1 MPKCLELS
9 KISCTFAN
17 EIKFNFNFLI
27 VMSNLGSSLGVI
39 NFEKFGEAKGKVF
52 TADNFAKDWDSIY
65 VIPSE
70 LSDGVVNDRTFHKV
84 DRKTLVLDIKNPRMA
99 YVIANQDSP
108 VFVPAARF
116 EKIEEGKYS
125 PKGFLIFNLD
135 FSKLLPEFVL
145 FLCRQGFWEKLL
157 KSRDYSLYF
166 EAFLLP
172 NGDLASH
179 TMEECFL
186 YDMSDCHGVSLRG
199 EIPSLSQQR
208 ERISEFR
215 AEEKYLDDIVASK
228 ERKMLKK
235 TSSDLIHMLG
245 TPYTR
250 INNALDLISQDVDDE
265 GKSRISYIRDNFGY
279 IKRLIEMNGANFND
293 YPKDKINIV
302 GFMER
307 YIRGW
312 ENYGS
317 KTFSIE
323 FYCGGNF
330 ERENTILAN
339 ETALAIMMDCL
350 MDNAN
355 RHGFQKTK
363 SPDNKVKIHLDQTT
377 LGNKHAV
384 IIAVGNNGKPMPKDF
399 SIDDYITSGKF
410 GTETGRSGL
419 GGSHVYKIVS
429 SMDGTLDF
437 ISEAVSS
444 EEKDEWWTTFMI
456 TVPLVL

>member
-1 MPKCLELS
+1 MS
-9 KISCTFAN
+9 KIGNT
-17 EIKFNFNFLI
+17 
-27 VMSNLGSSLGVI
+27 LGVI
-39 NFEKFGEAKGKVF
+39 KFEKFGETKGKVF

-70 LSDGVVNDRTFHKV
+70 LSDGIVNDQTFHKV
-84 DRKTLVLDIKNPRMA
+84 DRKALVVDIKNPRMA
-99 YVIANQDSP
+99 YVMANQENP

-116 EKIEEGKYS
+116 DKTDKGTYV
-125 PKGFLIFNLD
+125 PKGFLIFILD
-135 FSKLLPEFVL
+135 FSRLLPEFVF
-145 FLCRQGFWEKLL
+145 FLCRQGSWEKLL
-157 KSRDYSLYF
+157 RNRDYSIYF
-166 EAFLLP
+166 TEIQP
-172 NGDLASH
+172 S
-179 TMEECFL
+179 MEECFL
-186 YDMSDCHGVSLRG
+186 TEMREINGVSLRG
-199 EIPSLSQQR
+199 ELPSLSRQR
-208 ERISEFR
+208 ERIADFR

-235 TSSDLIHMLG
+235 TSSDLIHMMG
-245 TPYTR
+245 TPYIR
-250 INNALDLISQDVDDE
+250 INNALDLLSQDVDNE
-265 GKSRISYIRDNFGY
+265 CKSRISYIRDNFGY

-293 YPKDKINIV
+293 YPKAKVNIV
-302 GFMER
+302 DFMER
-307 YIRGW
+307 YIHGW

-323 FYCGGNF
+323 FYYDGDF

-350 MDNAN
+350 LDNAN
-355 RHGFQKTK
+355 RHGFHKTK
-363 SPDNKVKIHLDQTT
+363 SPDNKVKIRLDQTT
-377 LGNKHAV
+377 LGNKRVV

-410 GTETGRSGL
+410 GTDTGRSGL

-456 TVPLVL
+456 TVPLML

>member
-1 MPKCLELS
+1 MS
-9 KISCTFAN
+9 KIGNT
-17 EIKFNFNFLI
+17 
-27 VMSNLGSSLGVI
+27 LGVI
-39 NFEKFGEAKGKVF
+39 KFEKFGETKGKVF

-70 LSDGVVNDRTFHKV
+70 LSDGIVNDQTFHKV
-84 DRKTLVLDIKNPRMA
+84 NRKALVLDMKNPRMA
-99 YVIANQDSP
+99 FVLADPENP

-116 EKIEEGKYS
+116 DKTVDGTYV
-125 PKGFLIFNLD
+125 PKGFLVFILD
-135 FSKLLPEFVL
+135 FSRLLPEFVF
-145 FLCRQGFWEKLL
+145 FLCRQGSWEMLL
-157 KSRDYSLYF
+157 KNRDYSLYF
-166 EAFLLP
+166 TQYQL
-172 NGDLASH
+172 SV
-179 TMEECFL
+179 EECFL
-186 YDMSDCHGVSLRG
+186 TEQNEIQGVSLRS
-199 EIPSLSQQR
+199 EIKSLSRQR
-208 ERISEFR
+208 ERIAEFR

-235 TSSDLIHMLG
+235 TSSDLIHMMG
-245 TPYTR
+245 TPYIR
-250 INNALDLISQDVDDE
+250 INNALDLLSQDLDDE

-279 IKRLIEMNGANFND
+279 IKRLIEMNGADFND
-293 YPKDKINIV
+293 YPKDRINIV
-302 GFMER
+302 DFLER
-307 YIRGW
+307 YIHGW

-323 FYCGGNF
+323 FYCDGDF
-330 ERENTILAN
+330 EVENTILAN

-350 MDNAN
+350 LDNAN
-355 RHGFQKTK
+355 RHGFHKTK

-377 LGNKHAV
+377 HGNKRAV
-384 IIAVGNNGKPMPKDF
+384 IIDVGNNGKPMPKDI

-410 GTETGRSGL
+410 GTDTGRSGL

-456 TVPLVL
+456 SVPLAL

>member
-1 MPKCLELS
+1 
-9 KISCTFAN
+9 
-17 EIKFNFNFLI
+17 
-27 VMSNLGSSLGVI
+27 MSNLGSSLSVI
-39 NFEKFGEAKGKVF
+39 NFEKFGETKGKVF
-52 TADNFAKDWDSIY
+52 TADNFAKDWDSIH

-70 LSDGVVNDRTFHKV
+70 LSEGIVNDKTFHKV
-84 DRKTLVLDIKNPRMA
+84 DRKALILNMKNPRMA
-99 YVIANQDSP
+99 FVIANQDCP

-116 EKIEEGKYS
+116 EKIAEGKYV
-125 PKGFLIFNLD
+125 PKGFLVFSLD
-135 FSKLLPEFVL
+135 FSKMLPEFVFL
-145 FLCRQGFWEKLL
+145 LCRQGSWEKLL
-157 KSRDYSLYF
+157 NSRDYSFCFDDLYCY
-166 EAFLLP
+166 
-172 NGDLASH
+172 

-186 YDMSDCHGVSLRG
+186 YEMSDRHGVSLRG
-199 EIPSLSQQR
+199 ELPSLSQQR
-208 ERISEFR
+208 ERIAEFR
-215 AEEKYLDDIVASK
+215 AEEKYLDDIIASK

-235 TSSDLIHMLG
+235 TSSDLVHMLG
-245 TPYTR
+245 TPYIR
-250 INNALDLISQDVDDE
+250 INTALELLSQDVDDE
-265 GKSRISYIRDNFGY
+265 GRSRISYIRDIFGY
-279 IKRLIEMNGANFND
+279 IQRLIEMNGANFND
-293 YPKDKINIV
+293 YPKTKVNIV
-302 GFMER
+302 EFMER

-323 FYCGGNF
+323 FICDSKF
-330 ERENTILAN
+330 EEGNTILAN

-350 MDNAN
+350 LDNAN
-355 RHGFQKTK
+355 RHGFNKTS

-377 LGNKHAV
+377 LGNKHIV

-410 GTETGRSGL
+410 GTDTGRSGL

>member
-1 MPKCLELS
+1 MS
-9 KISCTFAN
+9 KIGNT
-17 EIKFNFNFLI
+17 
-27 VMSNLGSSLGVI
+27 LGVI
-39 NFEKFGEAKGKVF
+39 KFEKFGETKGKVF

-70 LSDGVVNDRTFHKV
+70 LSDGIVNDQTFHKV
-84 DRKTLVLDIKNPRMA
+84 NRKALVLDMKNPRMA
-99 YVIANQDSP
+99 FVLADPENP

-116 EKIEEGKYS
+116 DKTVDGTYV
-125 PKGFLIFNLD
+125 PKGFLVFILD
-135 FSKLLPEFVL
+135 FSRLLPEFVF
-145 FLCRQGFWEKLL
+145 FLCRQGSWEMLL
-157 KSRDYSLYF
+157 KNRDYSLYF
-166 EAFLLP
+166 TQYQL
-172 NGDLASH
+172 SV
-179 TMEECFL
+179 EECFL
-186 YDMSDCHGVSLRG
+186 TEQNEIQGVSLRS
-199 EIPSLSQQR
+199 EIKSLSRQR
-208 ERISEFR
+208 ERIAEFR

-235 TSSDLIHMLG
+235 TSSDLIHMMG
-245 TPYTR
+245 TPYIH
-250 INNALDLISQDVDDE
+250 INNALDLLSQDLDDE

-279 IKRLIEMNGANFND
+279 IKRLIEMNGADFND
-293 YPKDKINIV
+293 YPKAKVNIV
-302 GFMER
+302 DFMER
-307 YIRGW
+307 YIHGW

-323 FYCGGNF
+323 FYCDGDF
-330 ERENTILAN
+330 EVENTILAN

-350 MDNAN
+350 LDNAN
-355 RHGFQKTK
+355 RHGFHKTK
-363 SPDNKVKIHLDQTT
+363 SPDNKVKIRLDQTT
-377 LGNKHAV
+377 LGNKRVV

-410 GTETGRSGL
+410 GTDTGRSGL

>member
-1 MPKCLELS
+1 
-9 KISCTFAN
+9 
-17 EIKFNFNFLI
+17 
-27 VMSNLGSSLGVI
+27 MSNLGSSLSVI
-39 NFEKFGEAKGKVF
+39 NFEKFGETKGKVF

-70 LSDGVVNDRTFHKV
+70 LSDGIVNDKAFHKV
-84 DRKTLVLDIKNPRMA
+84 DRKALVLDKKNPRMA
-99 YVIANQDSP
+99 YVMANQENP

-116 EKIEEGKYS
+116 EKIAEGKYA
-125 PKGFLIFNLD
+125 PKGFLVFFLD
-135 FSKLLPEFVL
+135 FSIMLPEFVF

-157 KSRDYSLYF
+157 KSRDYSSYF
-166 EAFLLP
+166 NIWP
-172 NGDLASH
+172 HRDGSIIDD
-179 TMEECFL
+179 TMEDCFL
-186 YDMSDCHGVSLRG
+186 SEMDDYYSVSLRY
-199 EIPSLSQQR
+199 EIPSVSQQR
-208 ERISEFR
+208 ERIAEFR
-215 AEEKYLDDIVASK
+215 AEEKYLDEIVASK

-235 TSSDLIHMLG
+235 TSSDLNHMMG
-245 TPYTR
+245 TPYIH
-250 INNALDLISQDVDDE
+250 INNALELLSQDVDDK
-265 GKSRISYIRDNFGY
+265 GKSQIKYIRDNFGY

-293 YPKDKINIV
+293 YPKAMVNIV
-302 GFMER
+302 DFMER
-307 YIRGW
+307 YIHGW

-323 FYCGGNF
+323 FYCDGDF
-330 ERENTILAN
+330 EVENTILAN

-350 MDNAN
+350 LDNAT
-355 RHGFQKTK
+355 RHGFHKMS

-410 GTETGRSGL
+410 GIDTGRSGL

>member
-1 MPKCLELS
+1 
-9 KISCTFAN
+9 
-17 EIKFNFNFLI
+17 
-27 VMSNLGSSLGVI
+27 MSNLGSSLSVI
-39 NFEKFGEAKGKVF
+39 NFEKFGETKGKVF

-70 LSDGVVNDRTFHKV
+70 LSDGIVNDKAFHKV
-84 DRKTLVLDIKNPRMA
+84 DRKALVLDKKNPRMA
-99 YVIANQDSP
+99 YVMANQENP

-116 EKIEEGKYS
+116 EKIAEGKYA
-125 PKGFLIFNLD
+125 PKGFLVFFLD
-135 FSKLLPEFVL
+135 FSIMLPEFVF

-157 KSRDYSLYF
+157 KSRDYSSYF
-166 EAFLLP
+166 NIWP
-172 NGDLASH
+172 HRDGSIIDD
-179 TMEECFL
+179 TMEDCFL
-186 YDMSDCHGVSLRG
+186 SEMDDYYSVSLRY
-199 EIPSLSQQR
+199 EIPSVSQQR
-208 ERISEFR
+208 ERIAEFR
-215 AEEKYLDDIVASK
+215 AEEKYLDEIVASK

-235 TSSDLIHMLG
+235 TSSDLNHMMG
-245 TPYTR
+245 TPYIH
-250 INNALDLISQDVDDE
+250 INNALELLSQDVDDK
-265 GKSRISYIRDNFGY
+265 GKSQIKYIRDNFGY

-293 YPKDKINIV
+293 YPKAMVNIV
-302 GFMER
+302 DFMER
-307 YIRGW
+307 YIHGW

-323 FYCGGNF
+323 FYCDGDF
-330 ERENTILAN
+330 EVENTILAN

-350 MDNAN
+350 LDNAN
-355 RHGFQKTK
+355 RHGFHKMS

-410 GTETGRSGL
+410 GIDTGRSGL

>member
-1 MPKCLELS
+1 MS
-9 KISCTFAN
+9 K
-17 EIKFNFNFLI
+17 
-27 VMSNLGSSLGVI
+27 LGNTLGVI
-39 NFEKFGEAKGKVF
+39 KFEKFGETKGKVF
-52 TADNFAKDWDSIY
+52 TADNFAKDWDSIH
-65 VIPSE
+65 VIPFE

-84 DRKTLVLDIKNPRMA
+84 DRKALVLDMKNPRMA
-99 YVIANQDSP
+99 YVMANQENP

-116 EKIEEGKYS
+116 DKTVDGTYV
-125 PKGFLIFNLD
+125 PKGFLVFVLD
-135 FSKLLPEFVL
+135 FSRLLPEFVF
-145 FLCRQGFWEKLL
+145 FLCRQGSWEKLL
-157 KSRDYSLYF
+157 RNRDYSIYF
-166 EAFLLP
+166 TEIQP
-172 NGDLASH
+172 S
-179 TMEECFL
+179 MEECFL
-186 YDMSDCHGVSLRG
+186 SERSEITGVSLRG
-199 EIPSLSQQR
+199 ELPSLSRQR
-208 ERISEFR
+208 ERIADFR
-215 AEEKYLDDIVASK
+215 VEEKYLDDIVASK
-228 ERKMLKK
+228 EQKILKK

-245 TPYTR
+245 TPYIR
-250 INNALDLISQDVDDE
+250 INNALDLLSQDADDE

-279 IKRLIEMNGANFND
+279 IKRLIEMNGANFSD

-323 FYCGGNF
+323 FYCDGKF

-350 MDNAN
+350 LDNAN
-355 RHGFQKTK
+355 RHGFHKTK

-377 LGNKHAV
+377 HGNKRAV
-384 IIAVGNNGKPMPKDF
+384 IIDVGNNGKPMPKDI

-410 GTETGRSGL
+410 GTDTGRSGL

-456 TVPLVL
+456 SVPLAL

>member
-1 MPKCLELS
+1 MSKLGGSLS
-9 KISCTFAN
+9 
-17 EIKFNFNFLI
+17 
-27 VMSNLGSSLGVI
+27 VI
-39 NFEKFGEAKGKVF
+39 EFEKFGEAKGKVF

-65 VIPSE
+65 VVPSE
-70 LSDGVVNDRTFHKV
+70 LSDGIVNDKAFHKV
-84 DRKTLVLDIKNPRMA
+84 DRKALVLDMKNPRMA
-99 YVIANQDSP
+99 YVLANQDDP

-116 EKIEEGKYS
+116 EKRAEGGYILARN
-125 PKGFLIFNLD
+125 GFLIFNLD
-135 FSKLLPEFVL
+135 FSIMVPEFVF

-157 KSRDYSLYF
+157 KSRDYTICFDLNRTI
-166 EAFLLP
+166 EEGFLAEM
-172 NGDLASH
+172 GDN
-179 TMEECFL
+179 
-186 YDMSDCHGVSLRG
+186 YRVSLRY

-208 ERISEFR
+208 EKIAEFK

-250 INNALDLISQDVDDE
+250 INNALDLLSLDVDDE
-265 GKSRISYIRDNFGY
+265 GLSRINYIRDNFGY
-279 IKRLIEMNGANFND
+279 IKRLIEVNGVDFND
-293 YPKDKINIV
+293 YPKDRIDIV
-302 GFMER
+302 EFMER
-307 YIRGW
+307 YILGW

-323 FYCGGNF
+323 FDSDLAF
-330 ERENTILAN
+330 EKENAILAN
-339 ETALAIMMDCL
+339 QTALTIMMDCL
-350 MDNAN
+350 LDNAN
-355 RHGFQKTK
+355 RHGFHKTN
-363 SPDNKVKIHLDQTT
+363 SPSNKVKIHLDYTM
-377 LGNKHAV
+377 LGNENAV

-410 GTETGRSGL
+410 GTDTGRSGL

-444 EEKDEWWTTFMI
+444 AEKDEWWTTFMI
-456 TVPLVL
+456 TIPLSL

>member
-1 MPKCLELS
+1 MKN
-9 KISCTFAN
+9 I
-17 EIKFNFNFLI
+17 
-27 VMSNLGSSLGVI
+27 GSSLDVI
-39 NFEKFGEAKGKVF
+39 NFKKFGETKGKVF

-65 VIPSE
+65 VLPSE
-70 LSDGVVNDRTFHKV
+70 LSDGVVNDRIFHKV
-84 DRKTLVLDIKNPRMA
+84 DRKALVLDMKNPRMA

-108 VFVPAARF
+108 VFVPVARF
-116 EKIEEGKYS
+116 EKKSEGTYV
-125 PKGFLIFNLD
+125 PKGFLIFSLD
-135 FSKLLPEFVL
+135 FSKLLPEFVF

-157 KSRDYSLYF
+157 NSRDYSLYF
-166 EAFLLP
+166 EAFVLP

-186 YDMSDCHGVSLRG
+186 YDMSDSHGVSLRG

-215 AEEKYLDDIVASK
+215 AEEKYLDDIVALK

-250 INNALDLISQDVDDE
+250 INNALDLLSLEVEDE
-265 GKSRISYIRDNFGY
+265 GKSKINYIRDNFGY
-279 IKRLIEMNGANFND
+279 IKRLIEVNGVDFND
-293 YPKDKINIV
+293 YPKKKINIV
-302 GFMER
+302 EFIER
-307 YIRGW
+307 YMLGW

-323 FYCGGNF
+323 FYCDGESKEGG
-330 ERENTILAN
+330 TILAN
-339 ETALAIMMDCL
+339 ETALTIMMDCL
-350 MDNAN
+350 LDNAN
-355 RHGFQKTK
+355 RHGFHKTK
-363 SPDNKVKIHLDQTT
+363 SPGNKVMIHLDRTT
-377 LGNKHAV
+377 LGDENAV
-384 IIAVGNNGKPMPKDF
+384 IISVGNNGKPMSKDF
-399 SIDDYITSGKF
+399 SIEDYIASGKF

-437 ISEAVSS
+437 ISEKISS
-444 EEKDEWWTTFMI
+444 TEIDEWWTTFMI
-456 TVPLVL
+456 TIPLTL

>member
-1 MPKCLELS
+1 MKN
-9 KISCTFAN
+9 I
-17 EIKFNFNFLI
+17 
-27 VMSNLGSSLGVI
+27 GSSLDVI
-39 NFEKFGEAKGKVF
+39 NFKKFGETKGKVF

-65 VIPSE
+65 VLPSE
-70 LSDGVVNDRTFHKV
+70 LSDGIVNDQVFHKV
-84 DRKTLVLDIKNPRMA
+84 DRKALVLDMKNPRMA
-99 YVIANQDSP
+99 YVMANQDNP
-108 VFVPAARF
+108 VYVPAARF
-116 EKIEEGKYS
+116 DETAEGEYVR
-125 PKGFLIFNLD
+125 KGFLIFNLD
-135 FSKLLPEFVL
+135 FSSLLPESVF
-145 FLCRQGFWEKLL
+145 FLCRIGIWEKLL
-157 KSRDYSLYF
+157 DSRDYSLYF
-166 EAFLLP
+166 TQYQV
-172 NGDLASH
+172 S
-179 TMEECFL
+179 MEGCFL
-186 YDMSDCHGVSLRG
+186 TEMDDNHGVSLKY
-199 EIPSLSQQR
+199 ENPSLSRQR
-208 ERISEFR
+208 ERIAEFK

-250 INNALDLISQDVDDE
+250 INNALDLLSQDVDDE
-265 GKSRISYIRDNFGY
+265 GRSRISYIRDNFGY
-279 IKRLIEMNGANFND
+279 IQRLIEMNGANFND

-323 FYCGGNF
+323 FYCDGDF
-330 ERENTILAN
+330 EVENTILAN
-339 ETALAIMMDCL
+339 ESALAIMMDCL
-350 MDNAN
+350 LDNAN
-355 RHGFQKTK
+355 RHGFHKTS
-363 SPDNKVKIHLDQTT
+363 SPDNKVKIRLDQTT
-377 LGNKHAV
+377 LSNKHVA

-419 GGSHVYKIVS
+419 GGSHVYKVVS

-437 ISEAVSS
+437 ISEAVST

-456 TVPLVL
+456 TVPLAL

>member
-1 MPKCLELS
+1 
-9 KISCTFAN
+9 
-17 EIKFNFNFLI
+17 
-27 VMSNLGSSLGVI
+27 MSTLGSCLDVI
-39 NFEKFGEAKGKVF
+39 NFEKFGESKGKVF
-52 TADNFAKDWDSIY
+52 TADDFAKDWDTIY
-65 VIPSE
+65 SVPSE
-70 LSDGVVNDRTFHKV
+70 LSDGVVSDTTFHKV
-84 DRKTLVLDIKNPRMA
+84 DRKALILDMKNPRMA
-99 YVIANQDSP
+99 YVLANQDNP
-108 VFVPAARF
+108 VFVPAARY
-116 EKIEEGKYS
+116 EKIADGKWA
-125 PKGFLIFNLD
+125 PKGFLVFSLD

-157 KSRDYSLYF
+157 KSRNYSPYF
-166 EAFLLP
+166 EADVLP
-172 NGDLASH
+172 NGGMLTR
-179 TMEECFL
+179 TMEECFFF
-186 YDMSDCHGVSLRG
+186 DMSDDGYDTRFMKY

-208 ERISEFR
+208 DRISEFK

-245 TPYTR
+245 TPYIR
-250 INNALDLISQDVDDE
+250 INNALDLLSQDVDDE

-279 IKRLIEMNGANFND
+279 VKRLIEMNGANFND
-293 YPKDKINIV
+293 YPKSKINIV
-302 GFMER
+302 DFMER
-307 YIRGW
+307 YILGW

-323 FYCGGNF
+323 FHFDGDLEGS
-330 ERENTILAN
+330 NTILAN
-339 ETALAIMMDCL
+339 ETALSIMMDCL
-350 MDNAN
+350 LDNAN
-355 RHGFQKTK
+355 RHGFHKMS

-384 IIAVGNNGKPMPKDF
+384 IIAVGNNGKPMSKDF

-444 EEKDEWWTTFMI
+444 EEKEEWWTTFMI

>member
-1 MPKCLELS
+1 MS
-9 KISCTFAN
+9 KIGNT
-17 EIKFNFNFLI
+17 
-27 VMSNLGSSLGVI
+27 LGVI
-39 NFEKFGEAKGKVF
+39 KFEKFGETKGKVF

-70 LSDGVVNDRTFHKV
+70 LSDGIVNDQTFHKV
-84 DRKTLVLDIKNPRMA
+84 NRKALVLDMKNPRMA
-99 YVIANQDSP
+99 FVLADPENP

-116 EKIEEGKYS
+116 DKTVDGTYV
-125 PKGFLIFNLD
+125 PKGFLVFILD
-135 FSKLLPEFVL
+135 FSRLLPEFVF
-145 FLCRQGFWEKLL
+145 FLCRQGSWEMLL
-157 KSRDYSLYF
+157 KNRDYSLYF
-166 EAFLLP
+166 TQYQL
-172 NGDLASH
+172 SV
-179 TMEECFL
+179 EECFL
-186 YDMSDCHGVSLRG
+186 TEQNEIQGVSLRS
-199 EIPSLSQQR
+199 EIKSLSRQR
-208 ERISEFR
+208 ERIAEFR

-235 TSSDLIHMLG
+235 TSSDLIHMMG
-245 TPYTR
+245 TPYIR
-250 INNALDLISQDVDDE
+250 INNALDLLSQDLDDE

-279 IKRLIEMNGANFND
+279 IKRLIEMNGADFND
-293 YPKDKINIV
+293 YPKNGINIV
-302 GFMER
+302 DFLER
-307 YIRGW
+307 YIHGW

-323 FYCGGNF
+323 FYCDGDF
-330 ERENTILAN
+330 EVENTILAN

-350 MDNAN
+350 LDNAN
-355 RHGFQKTK
+355 RHGFHKTK
-363 SPDNKVKIHLDQTT
+363 SPDNKVKIRLDQTT
-377 LGNKHAV
+377 LGNKRVV

-410 GTETGRSGL
+410 GTDTGRSGL

>member
-1 MPKCLELS
+1 MS
-9 KISCTFAN
+9 KIGNT
-17 EIKFNFNFLI
+17 
-27 VMSNLGSSLGVI
+27 LGVI
-39 NFEKFGEAKGKVF
+39 KFEKFGETKGKVF

-70 LSDGVVNDRTFHKV
+70 LSDGIVNDQTFHKV
-84 DRKTLVLDIKNPRMA
+84 NRKALVLDMKNPRMA
-99 YVIANQDSP
+99 FVLADPENP

-116 EKIEEGKYS
+116 DKTVDGTYV
-125 PKGFLIFNLD
+125 PKGFLVFILD
-135 FSKLLPEFVL
+135 FSRLLPEFVF
-145 FLCRQGFWEKLL
+145 FLCRQGSWEMLL
-157 KSRDYSLYF
+157 KNRDYSLYF
-166 EAFLLP
+166 TQYQL
-172 NGDLASH
+172 SV
-179 TMEECFL
+179 EECFL
-186 YDMSDCHGVSLRG
+186 TEQNEIQGVSLRS
-199 EIPSLSQQR
+199 EIKSLSRQR
-208 ERISEFR
+208 ERIAEFR

-235 TSSDLIHMLG
+235 TSSDLIHMMG
-245 TPYTR
+245 TPYIR
-250 INNALDLISQDVDDE
+250 INNALDLLSQDVDDE

-279 IKRLIEMNGANFND
+279 IKRLIEMNGADFND
-293 YPKDKINIV
+293 YPKDRINIV
-302 GFMER
+302 DFLER
-307 YIRGW
+307 YILGW

-323 FYCGGNF
+323 FYCDGDF
-330 ERENTILAN
+330 EVENTILAN

-350 MDNAN
+350 LDNAN
-355 RHGFQKTK
+355 RHGFHKTK
-363 SPDNKVKIHLDQTT
+363 SPDNKVKIRLDQTT
-377 LGNKHAV
+377 LGNKRVV

-410 GTETGRSGL
+410 GTDTGRSGL

>member
-1 MPKCLELS
+1 MS
-9 KISCTFAN
+9 KIGNT
-17 EIKFNFNFLI
+17 
-27 VMSNLGSSLGVI
+27 LGVI
-39 NFEKFGEAKGKVF
+39 KFEKFGETKGKVF

-70 LSDGVVNDRTFHKV
+70 LSDGIVNDQTFHKV
-84 DRKTLVLDIKNPRMA
+84 DRKALVVDMKKPRMA
-99 YVIANQDSP
+99 YVMANQEYP

-116 EKIEEGKYS
+116 DKTVDGTYV
-125 PKGFLIFNLD
+125 PKGFLVFVLD
-135 FSKLLPEFVL
+135 FSRLLPEFVF
-145 FLCRQGFWEKLL
+145 FLCRQGSWEKLL
-157 KSRDYSLYF
+157 RNRDYSIYF
-166 EAFLLP
+166 TEIQP
-172 NGDLASH
+172 S
-179 TMEECFL
+179 MEECFL
-186 YDMSDCHGVSLRG
+186 TEMREINGVSLRG
-199 EIPSLSQQR
+199 ELPSLSRQR
-208 ERISEFR
+208 ERIADFR

-235 TSSDLIHMLG
+235 TSSDLIHMMG
-245 TPYTR
+245 TPYIR
-250 INNALDLISQDVDDE
+250 INNALDLLSQDVDDE

-279 IKRLIEMNGANFND
+279 IKRLIEMNGADFND
-293 YPKDKINIV
+293 YPKDRINIV
-302 GFMER
+302 DFLER
-307 YIRGW
+307 YILGW

-323 FYCGGNF
+323 FYCDGDF
-330 ERENTILAN
+330 EVENTILAN

-350 MDNAN
+350 LDNAN
-355 RHGFQKTK
+355 RHGFHKTK

-410 GTETGRSGL
+410 GTDTGRSGL

-456 TVPLVL
+456 TIPLVL

>member
-1 MPKCLELS
+1 MS
-9 KISCTFAN
+9 K
-17 EIKFNFNFLI
+17 
-27 VMSNLGSSLGVI
+27 LGNTLGVI
-39 NFEKFGEAKGKVF
+39 KFEKFGETKGKVF

-70 LSDGVVNDRTFHKV
+70 LSDGIVNDQTFHKV
-84 DRKTLVLDIKNPRMA
+84 DRKALVVDIKNPRMA
-99 YVIANQDSP
+99 YVMANQENP

-116 EKIEEGKYS
+116 DKTVDGTYV
-125 PKGFLIFNLD
+125 PKGFLVFVLD
-135 FSKLLPEFVL
+135 FSRLLPEFVF
-145 FLCRQGFWEKLL
+145 FLCRQGSWEKLL
-157 KSRDYSLYF
+157 KNRDYSLCFTQYQ
-166 EAFLLP
+166 LSL
-172 NGDLASH
+172 
-179 TMEECFL
+179 EECFL
-186 YDMSDCHGVSLRG
+186 TEMSEIHGVSLRG
-199 EIPSLSQQR
+199 ELPSLSQQR
-208 ERISEFR
+208 ERIADFR
-215 AEEKYLDDIVASK
+215 AEEKYFD
-228 ERKMLKK
+228 EK

-245 TPYTR
+245 TPYIR
-250 INNALDLISQDVDDE
+250 INNALDLLSQDVDNE
-265 GKSRISYIRDNFGY
+265 CKSRISYIRDNFGY

-293 YPKDKINIV
+293 YPKAKVNIV
-302 GFMER
+302 DFMER
-307 YIRGW
+307 YIHGW

-323 FYCGGNF
+323 FYYDGDF

-350 MDNAN
+350 LDNAN
-355 RHGFQKTK
+355 RHGFHKTK

-377 LGNKHAV
+377 HGNKRAV

-410 GTETGRSGL
+410 GTDTGRSGL

-456 TVPLVL
+456 TVPLML

>member
-1 MPKCLELS
+1 MRNIGNSLS
-9 KISCTFAN
+9 
-17 EIKFNFNFLI
+17 
-27 VMSNLGSSLGVI
+27 VI
-39 NFEKFGEAKGKVF
+39 NFEKFGETKGKVF

-70 LSDGVVNDRTFHKV
+70 LSDGVVNDKVFHRV
-84 DRKTLVLDIKNPRMA
+84 DRKALVLDMKNPRMS
-99 YVIANQDSP
+99 YLMANQDNP
-108 VFVPAARF
+108 VYVPAARF
-116 EKIEEGKYS
+116 EKTVEGKYF

-135 FSKLLPEFVL
+135 FGLLLPESIF
-145 FLCRQGFWEKLL
+145 FMCRQGFWEKLL
-157 KSRDYSLYF
+157 NNRDYSLYF
-166 EAFLLP
+166 EEYGP
-172 NGDLASH
+172 T
-179 TMEECFL
+179 TMEGCFL
-186 YDMSDCHGVSLRG
+186 TEMKDFYNFSLKN

-208 ERISEFR
+208 ERIADFR

-245 TPYTR
+245 TPYIR
-250 INNALDLISQDVDDE
+250 INNALDLLSQDVDDE

-293 YPKDKINIV
+293 YPKDKINII

-323 FYCGGNF
+323 FFCDGNF

-350 MDNAN
+350 LDNAN
-355 RHGFQKTK
+355 RHGFLKTK

-384 IIAVGNNGKPMPKDF
+384 IIAVGNNGKTMPKDF
-399 SIDDYITSGKF
+399 SIDDYITSGKY

-444 EEKDEWWTTFMI
+444 EEKNEWWTTFMI
-456 TVPLVL
+456 TVPLVS

>member
-1 MPKCLELS
+1 MS
-9 KISCTFAN
+9 KIGNT
-17 EIKFNFNFLI
+17 
-27 VMSNLGSSLGVI
+27 LGVI
-39 NFEKFGEAKGKVF
+39 KFEKFGETKGKVF

-70 LSDGVVNDRTFHKV
+70 LSDGIVNDQTFHKV
-84 DRKTLVLDIKNPRMA
+84 DRKALVVDMKKPRMA
-99 YVIANQDSP
+99 YVMANQEYP

-116 EKIEEGKYS
+116 DKTVDGTYA
-125 PKGFLIFNLD
+125 PKGFLVFVLD
-135 FSKLLPEFVL
+135 FSRLLPEFVF
-145 FLCRQGFWEKLL
+145 FLCRQGSWEKLL
-157 KSRDYSLYF
+157 RNRDYSIYF
-166 EAFLLP
+166 TEIQP
-172 NGDLASH
+172 S
-179 TMEECFL
+179 MEECFL
-186 YDMSDCHGVSLRG
+186 TEMSEINGVSLRG
-199 EIPSLSQQR
+199 ELPSLSRQR
-208 ERISEFR
+208 ERIADFR

-235 TSSDLIHMLG
+235 TSSDLIHMMG
-245 TPYTR
+245 TPYIR
-250 INNALDLISQDVDDE
+250 INNALDLLSQDLDDE

-279 IKRLIEMNGANFND
+279 IKRLIEMNGADFND
-293 YPKDKINIV
+293 YPKDRINIV
-302 GFMER
+302 DFLER
-307 YIRGW
+307 YIHGW

-323 FYCGGNF
+323 FYCDGDF
-330 ERENTILAN
+330 EVENTILAN

-350 MDNAN
+350 LDNAN
-355 RHGFQKTK
+355 RHGFHKTK
-363 SPDNKVKIHLDQTT
+363 SPDNKVKIRLDQTT
-377 LGNKHAV
+377 LGNKRVV

-410 GTETGRSGL
+410 GTDTGRSGL

>member
-1 MPKCLELS
+1 MS
-9 KISCTFAN
+9 KIGNT
-17 EIKFNFNFLI
+17 
-27 VMSNLGSSLGVI
+27 LGVI
-39 NFEKFGEAKGKVF
+39 KFEKFGETKGKVF

-70 LSDGVVNDRTFHKV
+70 LSDGIVNDQTFHKV
-84 DRKTLVLDIKNPRMA
+84 NRKALVLDMKNPRMA
-99 YVIANQDSP
+99 FVLADPENP

-116 EKIEEGKYS
+116 DKTVDGTYV
-125 PKGFLIFNLD
+125 PKGFLVFILD
-135 FSKLLPEFVL
+135 FSRLLPEFVF
-145 FLCRQGFWEKLL
+145 FLCRQGSWEMLL
-157 KSRDYSLYF
+157 KNRDYSLYF
-166 EAFLLP
+166 TQYQL
-172 NGDLASH
+172 SV
-179 TMEECFL
+179 EECFL
-186 YDMSDCHGVSLRG
+186 TEQNEIQGVSLRS
-199 EIPSLSQQR
+199 EIKSLSRQR
-208 ERISEFR
+208 ERIAEFR

-235 TSSDLIHMLG
+235 TSSDLIHMMG
-245 TPYTR
+245 TPYIR
-250 INNALDLISQDVDDE
+250 INNALDLLSQDLDDE

-279 IKRLIEMNGANFND
+279 IKRLIEMNGADFND
-293 YPKDKINIV
+293 YPKDRINIV
-302 GFMER
+302 DFLER
-307 YIRGW
+307 YIHGW

-323 FYCGGNF
+323 FYCDGDF
-330 ERENTILAN
+330 EVENTILAN

-350 MDNAN
+350 LDNAN
-355 RHGFQKTK
+355 RHGFHKTK
-363 SPDNKVKIHLDQTT
+363 SPDNKVKIRLDQTT
-377 LGNKHAV
+377 LGNKRVV

-410 GTETGRSGL
+410 GTDTGRSGL

-437 ISEAVSS
+437 VSEAVSS